1 MGIDASLMVKSK
13 CKYSAEELNELNYR
27 FMEASCYGDTPKAI
41 CEAEQQKND
50 PHFYYKIGSS
60 SRYYGR
66 GYERGDWPTI
76 SYAITWLRFNFPDSE
91 ILYGGDCY
99 DIEEYPVFTLK
110 DQQEMDIHWC
120 KNEHLPYR
128 DRGNDHNRV
137 CPNCNKICTQYMW
150 GSQKAGVNCLGCE
163 FTEET
168 TDDGITWSTTKSGR

>member
-76 SYAITWLRFNFPDSE
+76 S
-91 ILYGGDCY
+91 
-99 DIEEYPVFTLK
+99 
-110 DQQEMDIHWC
+110 
-120 KNEHLPYR
+120 
-128 DRGNDHNRV
+128 
-137 CPNCNKICTQYMW
+137 
-150 GSQKAGVNCLGCE
+150 
-163 FTEET
+163 
-168 TDDGITWSTTKSGR
+168 